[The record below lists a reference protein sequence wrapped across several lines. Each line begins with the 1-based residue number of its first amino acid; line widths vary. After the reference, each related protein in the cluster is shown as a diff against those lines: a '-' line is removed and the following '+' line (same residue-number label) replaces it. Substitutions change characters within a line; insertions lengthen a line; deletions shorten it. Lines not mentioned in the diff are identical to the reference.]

1 MWYTYKQDT
10 THMLYAIHIDKVK
23 EILEENQNNRK
34 VSSLEDYAEINQG
47 SNEETN
53 YSMDDLKS
61 VKD

>member
-1 MWYTYKQDT
+1 
-10 THMLYAIHIDKVK
+10 MLDAIHIAKVK

-61 VKD
+61 VND